1 MNKTQIIREAAHQAG
16 LTLHVTEKALNA
28 VLRTVTTALKNGE
41 KVRLI
46 GFGTFETRMR
56 KPRLAR
62 NISTG
67 AQIQLP
73 ATVVPVFKAG
83 ETLKRYI
90 KN

>member
-1 MNKTQIIREAAHQAG
+1 MNKAQIVSEAAQQAG
-16 LTLHVTEKALNA
+16 LTKHVTEKALNA
-28 VLRTVTTALKNGE
+28 LLRTMTTALKNGE

-46 GFGTFETRMR
+46 GFGTFETRTR
-56 KPRLAR
+56 KARLGR

-83 ETLKRYI
+83 ETLKRFI